1 MLVLS
6 HVLNGVAMVLDGFL
20 WIYLLI
26 LFARAITSWVSASPR
41 NPIVSFLYMVTEPP
55 IRAIRRKL
63 PANLRYFPLD
73 IAFLVLLALVLFA
86 NNGIV
91 PLMKDYARQMRL
103 SALSGPAE
111 PSEIY

>member
-6 HVLNGVAMVLDGFL
+6 HLLNGVAMVLYGFL
-20 WIYLLI
+20 WIYKIILI
-26 LFARAITSWVSASPR
+26 ARAITSWVSANPR
-41 NPIVSFLYMVTEPP
+41 NPIVAFLYMVTEPA

-73 IAFLVLLALVLFA
+73 IAFLVLFALVLFA
-86 NNGIV
+86 EYGIV
-91 PLMKDYARQMRL
+91 PLLIDYADAMRR
-103 SALSGPAE
+103 SALSEPAG